1 MNNFHSITG
10 VASMAWPAQRA
21 LCAILLMAGLLL
33 AGCNRN
39 SPDEPARPGQA
50 LASVNGEE
58 ITVLQLNEEIQ
69 RAGVPAMQQERARK
83 QLLQALIDRTLLES
97 EAAKRDLDRDP
108 KVMQAVARARS
119 LIIAQAYMQQRIG
132 EAGRPSQAEVDAYFK
147 AHPQFFASRRQFA
160 MDQLIMPASAVTPA
174 LRTTFDRSS
183 SLDDVTQFLDAR
195 QIGYGRA
202 QVTRSTADLKPEVAA
217 KLLAMPKGQLF
228 YVQEGPRALL
238 TALTGVRAAPVS
250 LVIAAPQITEYLA
263 TRKSRELAQAEIG
276 RLRATADIAY
286 LNKDLAPDA
295 ATPGGKPAAVA
306 SLAGGPGAPRVA
318 GAGPLATEATA
329 SGSGAVTATR
339 AEAGMET
346 RAEMGAETVANESNA
361 DKAALERGVA
371 GLR

>member
-1 MNNFHSITG
+1 MNNHYCITG
-10 VASMAWPAQRA
+10 VASPARPAQHG
-21 LCAILLMAGLLL
+21 LCAALLMAGLLL

-39 SPDEPARPGQA
+39 LPDEPARPGQA

-69 RAGVPAMQQERARK
+69 RAGVPATEHERARK
-83 QLLQALIDRTLLES
+83 QLLQALIDRTLLGR

-119 LIIAQAYMQQRIG
+119 LIVAQAYMQQRIG
-132 EAGRPSQAEVDAYFK
+132 ESGRPSQAEVDAYFT
-147 AHPQFFASRRQFA
+147 AHPQFFANRRQFA

-174 LRTTFDRSS
+174 LRATFDRSS

-238 TALTGVRAAPVS
+238 TALTEVRAAPVS
-250 LVIAAPQITEYLA
+250 LAIAAPQITHYLA
-263 TRKSRELAQAEIG
+263 TRKSRELAQAEIQ

-286 LNKDLAPDA
+286 LNKALAPDA
-295 ATPGGKPAAVA
+295 ATPGAKPAAVA
-306 SLAGGPGAPRVA
+306 SLAGGPGAARDA
-318 GAGPLATEATA
+318 GAGPLVTEATA
-329 SGSGAVTATR
+329 SGAGAGIKT
-339 AEAGMET
+339 E
-346 RAEMGAETVANESNA
+346 AETSAVIGAKTGANEDSA
-361 DKAALERGVA
+361 AKAALERGVA